1 MRYLLALC
9 CVALVLATSA
19 IGEEKPQAIAGIG
32 PTGPAVKVQTGFK
45 FTEGPTPD
53 AEGNVYFTDIPNNKI
68 HKVDPEGK
76 LSTVLENSE
85 GCNGLKMDPR
95 GRLVSCQGKAG
106 KIVAVAIKTGKVEV
120 LADSYEG
127 KRFNAPNDLTID
139 RQGGIYFTDP
149 AFGKD
154 RPQGKE
160 GVYYLAPGG
169 KVTRLID
176 DQPRPN
182 GVLLSPDEKTLY
194 VLKTSDKAPLLA
206 YPIEK
211 PGVIGAGKPLGKVER
226 PGDGMTVD
234 TRGNLYLTQ
243 PSASSILV
251 MSPEGKTLGS
261 IKVPEGPANCCFG
274 GKDMKTLYV
283 TARTSLYSFPM
294 EATGHRFVG
303 VRPAEK

>member
-1 MRYLLALC
+1 MRCFLGWFSLF
-9 CVALVLATSA
+9 LVLAVSA
-19 IGEEKPQAIAGIG
+19 FGEEKPQPIPGIG
-32 PTGPAVKVQTGFK
+32 PTGPAVKVQTGFT

-68 HKVDPEGK
+68 LRVDLQGK

-85 GCNGLKMDPR
+85 GCNGLKMDPK
-95 GRLVSCQGKAG
+95 GRLISCQGKAG
-106 KIVAVAIKTGKVEV
+106 KIIAVDVKTGKTET
-120 LADSYEG
+120 LADSYDG

-149 AFGKD
+149 GFSKD

-160 GVYYLAPGG
+160 GVYFLAPNG
-169 KVTRLID
+169 KVSRLID

-194 VLKTSDKAPLLA
+194 VLLSGKAALMA

-211 PGVIGAGKPLGKVER
+211 PGVLDAGKPLGMVGG

-243 PSASSILV
+243 PASKSIQVL
-251 MSPEGKTLGS
+251 SPEGKTLGT
-261 IKVPEGPANCCFG
+261 IPVPEGPSNCCFG

-283 TARTSLYSFPM
+283 TARTSLYAFPM
-294 EATGHRFVG
+294 EAAGHRFVG
-303 VRPAEK
+303 ARPATK

>member
-1 MRYLLALC
+1 MRCLLAMCSLS
-9 CVALVLATSA
+9 LVLIAPA
-19 IGEEKPQAIAGIG
+19 AGEEKPSAIAGIG

-68 HKVDPEGK
+68 LMVDLQGK

-85 GCNGLKMDPR
+85 GCNGLRFDPK
-95 GRLVSCQGKAG
+95 GRLVACQGNAG
-106 KIVAVAIKTGKVEV
+106 KIVAVDVKTGKVET
-120 LADSYEG
+120 LADGYEG
-127 KRFNAPNDLTID
+127 KRFNSPNDLTID
-139 RQGGIYFTDP
+139 RQGGVYFTDP
-149 AFGKD
+149 TFRKE

-160 GVYYLAPGG
+160 GVYFLAPDG

-194 VLKTSDKAPLLA
+194 VLLSGKAALLA

-211 PGVIGAGKPLGKVER
+211 PGVLGAGKALGTVER
-226 PGDGMTVD
+226 SGDGLTVD
-234 TRGNLYLTQ
+234 TKGNLYLTQ
-243 PSASSILV
+243 PAASSILV
-251 MSPEGKTLGS
+251 LSPEGKTLGT
-261 IKVPEGPANCCFG
+261 IPIPEGPSNCCFG

-283 TARTSLYSFPM
+283 TARTSLYAFPM

-303 VRPAEK
+303 ARAAKK